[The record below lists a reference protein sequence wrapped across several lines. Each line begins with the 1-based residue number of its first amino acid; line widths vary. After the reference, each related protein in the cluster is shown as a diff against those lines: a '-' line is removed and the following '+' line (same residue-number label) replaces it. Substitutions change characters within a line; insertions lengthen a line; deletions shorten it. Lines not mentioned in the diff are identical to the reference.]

1 MFENI
6 SELFSIKN
14 IFMVVVFVFIGLLIL
29 SLIVRAFKREVVE
42 GLTPIGATELEN
54 LVKRIKTSNIT
65 QYDSLLM
72 DKYRNNWED
81 LIFVVEEGIH
91 ILLFKNLQAVSQG
104 YINNMANDELD
115 KLISRGNLLTDYID
129 CLNKQIK
136 YLDTFVP
143 TQK

>member
-6 SELFSIKN
+6 SELFSLKN
-14 IFMVVVFVFIGLLIL
+14 MLLIIVSVIIVL
-29 SLIVRAFKREVVE
+29 LLISLLVRSFKREVVE

-65 QYDSLLM
+65 EYDSLLM

-91 ILLFKNLQAVSQG
+91 IMLFKNLQAVAQG
-104 YINNMANDELD
+104 YINNMSSDELA
-115 KLISRGNLLTDYID
+115 KIVERGNVYTSYLDS
-129 CLNKQIK
+129 LNKQIK
-136 YLDTFVP
+136 YLDNYVP
-143 TQK
+143 MQK